1 LMFLGH
7 NINFMKIFSYII
19 YALALITI
27 AVNLFKVDFSRPF
40 YGNSSVAIIG
50 IVAALCSV
58 IIVTLYSVSKK
69 IDERTK

>member
-1 LMFLGH
+1 
-7 NINFMKIFSYII
+7 MKIFSYII